1 MADRKKIII
10 DTDPGID
17 DALALILS
25 LNSPEIEIQ
34 AVTTVCGNVPV
45 QLATKNVFS
54 LLSFMNIKT
63 PPKIAS
69 GSKQP
74 LKEAPA
80 YAHHVHGS
88 DGLGGL
94 NIFKDL
100 NTPHID
106 TLPEATGLIS
116 EIVSRHPGEVTLVML
131 GPLTNLALLLQND
144 EAAAKKIKEVI
155 IMGGAVF
162 VPGNIT
168 PHAEFNIYHD
178 PHAAK
183 AVLGSGLNITL
194 VGLDVTTKCT
204 LERKDLYIREIP
216 KTRLNLF
223 TSLMLG
229 KYLDFYK
236 EKRGIPFCH
245 LHDPLAAAIAIKP
258 KLVTTKLMNIDVSLD
273 KETKGK
279 TFENKTSTTPP
290 TTRVC
295 IDVDHEK
302 FKKLFIER
310 VLVVL

>member
-1 MADRKKIII
+1 MAHRKKIII

-25 LNSPEIEIQ
+25 LYSPEIEIQ

-45 QLATKNVFS
+45 QLATKNVFR
-54 LLSFMNIKT
+54 LLSLMEIKT
-63 PPKIAS
+63 PPPVATGS
-69 GSKQP
+69 GQP
-74 LKEAPA
+74 LHEDPA
-80 YAHHVHGS
+80 FAFHVHGS

-116 EIVSRHPGEVTLVML
+116 EIVSKHPGEVTLVML

-183 AVLGSGLNITL
+183 AVFGSGLNITL
-194 VGLDVTTKCT
+194 AGLDVTTKCT
-204 LERKDLYIREIP
+204 LKKEDLSIMGRP
-216 KTRLNLF
+216 NTPLKQF
-223 TSLMLG
+223 TFQVLE
-229 KYLDFYK
+229 KYLDFYL

-273 KETKGK
+273 KEEKGK
-279 TFENKTSTTPP
+279 TFPNKADKTPP

-295 IDVDHEK
+295 IDVDHEA